1 MTTKFRVETVM
12 TTSIHLR
19 MRSAEDQGILKR
31 MILYHKPWK
40 KAIPFSKKVS
50 RKNGSVKC
58 PKLLDEFFV
67 FMYNEEK
74 SKGETPCLPC

>member
-1 MTTKFRVETVM
+1 
-12 TTSIHLR
+12 
-19 MRSAEDQGILKR
+19 

-50 RKNGSVKC
+50 RKNESVKC
-58 PKLLDEFFV
+58 PKPLDGSFV

>member
-1 MTTKFRVETVM
+1 
-12 TTSIHLR
+12 
-19 MRSAEDQGILKR
+19 

-50 RKNGSVKC
+50 RKNESVKC
-58 PKLLDEFFV
+58 PKPLDEFFV

-74 SKGETPCLPC
+74 AKEKHGCLPS